1 LAAAHFVAV
10 LHVIE
15 DERGVV
21 EEFDRGSEGDAVF
34 GRKLQTFGQV
44 EGEAGPDAFA
54 GALEDVGGG
63 LSEVAGGAGGIAEE
77 LFDQSEAVVGLW
89 RGGTAGGRHEEKE
102 AGGNLKPEG
111 EKKSGRSSIEPR
123 PR

>member
-1 LAAAHFVAV
+1 LATAHFVAV

-21 EEFDRGSEGDAVF
+21 EELDRGGEADAVF

-54 GALEDVGGG
+54 GALEDVGRG
-63 LSEVAGGAGGIAEE
+63 LSEVPRGAGGVAEK
-77 LFDQSEAVVGLW
+77 LFDEDETVVAVL
-89 RGGTAGGRHEEKE
+89 RGGATGGRHKKREE
-102 AGGNLKPEG
+102 G
-111 EKKSGRSSIEPR
+111 
-123 PR
+123 